1 MMVSSEEGNVDTDA
15 HRKGVHMTTGTE
27 IGFML
32 NQQRTPRNAS
42 SHQKGKSITQGL
54 PREQGWADISISSF

>member
-15 HRKGVHMTTGTE
+15 HRKGDHVTTGTE

-42 SHQKGKSITQGL
+42 SHQKGKEHHPGPSQGARL
-54 PREQGWADISISSF
+54 G